1 MKKFKYEVGQTVRD
15 MMSGYQVIIT
25 KRIWY
30 NRKNKIYY
38 LYVPGLNTE
47 WVAEEHFLK
56 VD

>member
-15 MMSGYQVIIT
+15 IMSGYQVIIT

-30 NRKNKIYY
+30 GRKDKVYY
-38 LYVPGLNTE
+38 LYVPGLDTE